1 MLRPFLCV
9 FALASALFAQSLFA
23 QTTSGSANGDEAS
36 GSPASQQPTPKLL
49 PAAMPSRREDPAAE
63 SELLAMANQSRRQAG
78 VPPLRMNDD
87 LMRAARSHARL
98 MIDQRQLSHQFEGE
112 PSLLKRLHE
121 TGVPLNSVAENVA
134 YNYGAAQVFDSF
146 MHSPPHRANLL
157 DPDFNAAAFVAI
169 WSDGKLYVVQDFI
182 RQTADVMPASQR
194 K

>member
-1 MLRPFLCV
+1 MLRTFLLV
-9 FALASALFAQSLFA
+9 FALASALLAQSA
-23 QTTSGSANGDEAS
+23 GRSGNGDEAS
-36 GSPASQQPTPKLL
+36 GSPASPQPTPKLL
-49 PAAMPSRREDPAAE
+49 AAALPSLREDTAAE
-63 SELLAMANQSRRQAG
+63 NELLALANQSRRQAG

-87 LMRAARSHARL
+87 LMKAARAHARL
-98 MIDQRQLSHQFEGE
+98 MIDQRQLSHQFDGE
-112 PSLLKRLHE
+112 ASLLKRLHE

-169 WSDGKLYVVQDFI
+169 WSEGKLYVVQDFI
-182 RQTADVMPASQR
+182 RQTAEIVPASRQ

>member
-1 MLRPFLCV
+1 MLRPFLFV

-23 QTTSGSANGDEAS
+23 QTTSGSGNGDEAS
-36 GSPASQQPTPKLL
+36 GSTASQQPTPKLI
-49 PAAMPSRREDPAAE
+49 PAASPTRREDPAAE

-87 LMRAARSHARL
+87 LMKAARSHARL

-112 PSLLKRLHE
+112 ASLLKRLHE

-134 YNYGAAQVFDSF
+134 YNYGATQVFDSF

-182 RQTADVMPASQR
+182 RQTAEIVPASRQ